1 MTAASRSCW
10 ARSCARRPARPPT
23 SSAGTPVRP
32 ARYHEIP
39 LGQAPRRH
47 GPHRR
52 RTLAQAPR
60 HGQARPVDAR
70 RRPLAREPDR
80 RRGVGPRLGE
90 QQAPYR
96 GYGYQWWLRSF
107 WGRDRVIEAFAAQG
121 LGGQFI
127 VVIPDLRLVA
137 AFTGWNVNERTEQPF
152 EMLQRYI
159 VPASDAP

>member
-1 MTAASRSCW
+1 MAK
-10 ARSCARRPARPPT
+10 
-23 SSAGTPVRP
+23 
-32 ARYHEIP
+32 
-39 LGQAPRRH
+39 LGQLMLDGGRW
-47 GPHRR
+47 
-52 RTLAQAPR
+52 
-60 HGQARPVDAR
+60 
-70 RRPLAREPDR
+70 
-80 RRGVGPRLGE
+80 RGNQIVGEAWVRDSVK

-159 VPASDAP
+159 VPASGAP